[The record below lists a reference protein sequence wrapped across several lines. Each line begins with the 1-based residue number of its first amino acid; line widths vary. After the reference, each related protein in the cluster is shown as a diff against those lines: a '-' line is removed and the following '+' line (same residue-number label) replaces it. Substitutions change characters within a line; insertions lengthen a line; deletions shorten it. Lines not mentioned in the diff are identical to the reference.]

1 MFERSAGYYD
11 HFYSFLDYEAAGE
24 RLRGLIR
31 ERHPSARSLLGRG
44 LWHRPPP
51 RTPAASP

>member
-31 ERHPSARSLLGRG
+31 ERYPSARSLLGRG